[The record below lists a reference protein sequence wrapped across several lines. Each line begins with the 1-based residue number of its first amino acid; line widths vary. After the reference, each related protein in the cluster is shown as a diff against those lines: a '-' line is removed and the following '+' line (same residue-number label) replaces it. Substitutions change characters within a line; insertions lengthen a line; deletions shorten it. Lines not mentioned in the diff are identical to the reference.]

1 MKNPVEYLRECKVF
15 YLATCERNQPRVR
28 PFGAVALYQN
38 HVYLMTANTK
48 KVYRQL
54 KENPLAEVC
63 AMHPDGTWIR
73 INGKVIWDNSWEA
86 KTAMLTQNP
95 DLRSMYSEDD
105 GKMEVFYLGGGS
117 VTIDSFT
124 APQESM
130 AL

>member
-28 PFGAVALYQN
+28 PFGAVALF
-38 HVYLMTANTK
+38 MTGNTK

-73 INGKVIWDNSWEA
+73 INGNVMWDDSREA
-86 KTAMLTQNP
+86 KVAMLEQNP